1 MPTIAIGR
9 RAMDHTKIPFHRRL
23 LGQLMI
29 FGVLPTTAVLAGL
42 VTYNR
47 WNAYTSM
54 LEEQER
60 ALASTARLSAAV
72 IEDANNN
79 VLNLVQVVA
88 RVQEAGMFGQRGE
101 TLAMLDAL
109 LRSSPDLIGIC
120 VGYEPNAD
128 GEDARSLASPALPRE
143 SMDGAGRFIPYVWR
157 DWTAGD
163 RISIKNLTSLST
175 SLYYGGMKARWETEG
190 ARTPRCAEPYSY
202 DGQYIV
208 EQAAPIIIDGTFR
221 GVACADR
228 SLRSLDRMLRDIA
241 SEAGVDAFIV
251 SSGSTIAG
259 FERGPAFI
267 AATTDPLRDGDS
279 DVTGLLRTT
288 AVDRSPYARVV
299 SELFAGAEGARMRV
313 MPDPIDGTEC
323 YFVGADIRS
332 GGWRLML
339 RKPVHQVTGPLHAQ
353 TLSSASIAVAGVAAV
368 ATLLV
373 LPAVRVSRRI
383 RRAVSAAER
392 IAAGDLVARDA
403 PSGRGDEADALLH
416 ALAQTSASLETI
428 VARVKHT
435 TIQVNSTATQLA
447 ATAREQ
453 EAGAQS
459 LGAST
464 SQIAAAVQE
473 ITSNSSELSRTMQQV
488 DRAASETGRLAQ
500 EGRTSLDAMG
510 GTMAALDGGTQS
522 IAGKLSAISDKAS
535 TINSVVTTISKVA
548 DQTNLL
554 SVNAAIEAEKAG
566 EHGVGFLVV
575 AREIRRLAD
584 QTAAATLDI
593 EETVRQMQSA
603 VSAGVMEMDRFN
615 EQVRRGV
622 AEVAK
627 VATQLSEIIGQVDAG
642 SSQVSQVTAGMQA
655 QSHGAAQIA
664 AAMQQF
670 TAGVR
675 EAVTAARETCRC
687 ATSLQESIAGLKSS
701 VTAFRVREGA

>member
-1 MPTIAIGR
+1 
-9 RAMDHTKIPFHRRL
+9 MDHTTIPFHRRL
-23 LGQLMI
+23 LGQLMLL
-29 FGVLPTTAVLAGL
+29 GVLPTTVVMAGI
-42 VTYNR
+42 VAYNR
-47 WNAYTSM
+47 WTAYTSM
-54 LEEQER
+54 LEEEER
-60 ALASTARLSAAV
+60 GLVATAKLSAAV

-88 RVQEAGMFGQRGE
+88 RVQESGMFGQRAE
-101 TLAMLDAL
+101 TLALLDAL
-109 LRSSPDLIGIC
+109 LRSSPDIIGIC
-120 VGYEPNAD
+120 VGYEPDAD
-128 GEDARSLASPALPRE
+128 GADAAGLADASLPRE
-143 SMDGAGRFIPYVWR
+143 SMDPSGRFIPYVWR
-157 DWTAGD
+157 DWTSGD
-163 RISIKNLTSLST
+163 RVALKNLTSMST
-175 SLYYGGMKARWETEG
+175 SLYYGGMKARWETQG

-202 DGQYIV
+202 DGQLIV
-208 EQAAPIIIDGTFR
+208 EQAAPIIIDGVFR
-221 GVACADR
+221 GVTCADR
-228 SLRSLDRMLRDIA
+228 SLRLVDRTLRDVA
-241 SEAGVDAFIV
+241 ANADVDAFII
-251 SSGSTIAG
+251 SSGSDISG
-259 FERGPAFI
+259 FESGPAFI
-267 AATTDPLRDGDS
+267 AATTDAIRDNES
-279 DVTGLLRTT
+279 DASGLLRTT
-288 AVDRSPYARVV
+288 PVDRSPYAGIVR
-299 SELFAGAEGARMRV
+299 ELFAARTDASIRI
-313 MPDPIDGTEC
+313 MPDPVDGIEC
-323 YFVGADIRS
+323 YFVGVEIRS

-339 RKPVHQVTGPLHAQ
+339 RKPVHEVTDPLHAQ
-353 TLSSASIAVAGVAAV
+353 TFSSASIAVVGVGAV
-368 ATLLV
+368 GILLV
-373 LPAVRVSRRI
+373 LPAIRASRRI
-383 RRAVSAAER
+383 WRAVGAAER
-392 IAAGDLVARDA
+392 IAAGDLVVRDT

-416 ALAQTSASLETI
+416 ALSRTSAGLESI
-428 VARVKHT
+428 VSRVKQT
-435 TIQVNSTATQLA
+435 TVQVNSTATQLA

-473 ITSNSSELSRTMQQV
+473 ITSTSSELSRTMGKV

-510 GTMAALDGGTQS
+510 STMTSLDTGTQS
-522 IAGKLSAISDKAS
+522 IAGKLATISDKAS

-622 AEVAK
+622 AEVAV
-627 VATQLSEIIGQVDAG
+627 VAAQLAEIIGQVDAG
-642 SSQVSQVTAGMQA
+642 TSQFSQVTEGMQA
-655 QSHGAAQIA
+655 QSQGAAQIA

-675 EAVTAARETCRC
+675 EAVIAAQETCRS
-687 ATSLQESIAGLKSS
+687 ATNLQESIAGLKSS
-701 VTAFRVREGA
+701 VTAFRVREGG

>member
-1 MPTIAIGR
+1 MDRPTV
-9 RAMDHTKIPFHRRL
+9 PFRRRL
-23 LGQLMI
+23 LGQLMLL
-29 FGVLPTTAVLAGL
+29 GVLPTTVVMAG
-42 VTYNR
+42 VVGYNR
-47 WNAYTSM
+47 WTAYISM
-54 LEEQER
+54 RAEQER
-60 ALASTARLSAAV
+60 ALLTTARLSAAV

-79 VLNLVQVVA
+79 ILNLVQVVA
-88 RVQEAGMFGQRGE
+88 RVQEAGMLGQRAE
-101 TLAMLDAL
+101 TLQMLDAL

-128 GEDARSLASPALPRE
+128 GADARSLADARLPRE
-143 SMDGAGRFIPYVWR
+143 SMDPSGRFMPYVWR
-157 DWTAGD
+157 DRTAGD
-163 RISIKNLTSLST
+163 RVATKNLTNMST
-175 SLYYGGMKARWETEG
+175 SLSYGGMKARWETQG
-190 ARTPRCAEPYSY
+190 ARTPRCTEPYSY

-208 EQAAPIIIDGTFR
+208 EHAAPIVIDGSFK

-228 SLRSLDRMLRDIA
+228 SLRAVDGMLRDIA
-241 SEAGVDAFIV
+241 ADADVDAFLV
-251 SSGSTIAG
+251 SSGSSIAG
-259 FERGPAFI
+259 FEAGQSFI
-267 AATTDPLRDGDS
+267 AATTDPLRDDES

-288 AVDRSPYARVV
+288 PVDRSPYSRILA
-299 SELFAGAEGARMRV
+299 ELFAGNGSMSIRV
-313 MPDPIDGTEC
+313 MPDPVDGTEC
-323 YFVGADIRS
+323 YFVGADIKA

-339 RKPVHQVTGPLHAQ
+339 RKPVHEVTAPLHAQ
-353 TLSSASIAVAGVAAV
+353 TFSSASIAALGVGAV
-368 ATLLV
+368 GVLLA

-392 IAAGDLVARDA
+392 IASGDLAVRDT

-416 ALAQTSASLETI
+416 ALAQTSAGLETI
-428 VARVKHT
+428 VARVKQT

-473 ITSNSSELSRTMQQV
+473 ITSTSAELSRTMEKV

-510 GTMAALDGGTQS
+510 STMTSLDAGTQL
-522 IAGKLSAISDKAS
+522 IAGKLATISDKAS
-535 TINSVVTTISKVA
+535 TINTVVTTISKVA

-627 VATQLSEIIGQVDAG
+627 VAAQLAEIIGQVDAG
-642 SSQVSQVTAGMQA
+642 SSQFSQVTAGMQA
-655 QSHGAAQIA
+655 QSQGGAQIA
-664 AAMQQF
+664 SAMQQF

-675 EAVTAARETCRC
+675 EAVIAAQETCRC

-701 VTAFRVREGA
+701 VTAFRVREGG

>member
-1 MPTIAIGR
+1 MDRPTV
-9 RAMDHTKIPFHRRL
+9 PFRRRL
-23 LGQLMI
+23 LGQLMLL
-29 FGVLPTTAVLAGL
+29 GVLPTTVVMAGI
-42 VTYNR
+42 VGYNR
-47 WNAYTSM
+47 WTAYGSM
-54 LEEQER
+54 RAEQER
-60 ALASTARLSAAV
+60 ALLTTARLSAAV

-79 VLNLVQVVA
+79 ILNLVQVVA
-88 RVQEAGMFGQRGE
+88 RVQEAGMLGQRAE
-101 TLAMLDAL
+101 TLKMLDAL

-128 GEDARSLASPALPRE
+128 GADARSLADAGLPRE
-143 SMDGAGRFIPYVWR
+143 SMDPSGRFMPYVWR
-157 DWTAGD
+157 DRTAGD
-163 RISIKNLTSLST
+163 RVAIKNLTNMST
-175 SLYYGGMKARWETEG
+175 SLYYGGMKARWETQG
-190 ARTPRCAEPYSY
+190 ARTPRCTEPYSY

-208 EQAAPIIIDGTFR
+208 EHAAPIVIDGSFK

-228 SLRSLDRMLRDIA
+228 SLRTVDRMLRDIA
-241 SEAGVDAFIV
+241 ADADVDAFLV
-251 SSGSTIAG
+251 SSGSSIAG
-259 FERGPAFI
+259 FEAGQAFI
-267 AATTDPLRDGDS
+267 AATTDPIRDDES

-288 AVDRSPYARVV
+288 PVDRSPYSRILA
-299 SELFAGAEGARMRV
+299 ELFAGNGMSIRV
-313 MPDPIDGTEC
+313 MPDPVDGTEC
-323 YFVGADIRS
+323 YFVGADIKA

-339 RKPVHQVTGPLHAQ
+339 RKPVHEVTAPLHAQ
-353 TLSSASIAVAGVAAV
+353 TFSSASIAALGVGAV
-368 ATLLV
+368 GVLLA

-392 IAAGDLVARDA
+392 IASGDLAVRDT

-416 ALAQTSASLETI
+416 ALAQTSAGLETI
-428 VARVKHT
+428 VARVKQT

-473 ITSNSSELSRTMQQV
+473 ITSTSVELSRTMEKV

-500 EGRTSLDAMG
+500 EGRASLDAMG
-510 GTMAALDGGTQS
+510 STMTSLDAGTQL
-522 IAGKLSAISDKAS
+522 IAGKLATISDKAS
-535 TINSVVTTISKVA
+535 TINTVVTTISKVA

-627 VATQLSEIIGQVDAG
+627 VAAQLAEIIGQVDAG
-642 SSQVSQVTAGMQA
+642 SSQFSQVTAGMQA
-655 QSHGAAQIA
+655 QSQGGAQIA
-664 AAMQQF
+664 SAMQQF

-675 EAVTAARETCRC
+675 EAVIAAQETCRC

-701 VTAFRVREGA
+701 VTAFRVREGG

>member
-1 MPTIAIGR
+1 
-9 RAMDHTKIPFHRRL
+9 MDHSTIPFHRRL
-23 LGQLMI
+23 LGQLMLL
-29 FGVLPTTAVLAGL
+29 GVLPTTLVMAGI
-42 VTYNR
+42 VAYNR
-47 WNAYTSM
+47 STAYTGM
-54 LEEQER
+54 LEEEER
-60 ALASTARLSAAV
+60 GLVSTATLSAAV

-88 RVQEAGMFGQRGE
+88 RVQESGMFGKRAE

-109 LRSSPDLIGIC
+109 LRSNPDIIGIC

-128 GEDARSLASPALPRE
+128 GADAASLADASLQRE
-143 SMDGAGRFIPYVWR
+143 SMDPSGRFIPYVWR
-157 DWTAGD
+157 DWASGD
-163 RISIKNLTSLST
+163 RIAMKNLTNLES
-175 SLYYGGMKARWETEG
+175 SLYYGGMKARWDTQG
-190 ARTPRCAEPYSY
+190 ARTPRCAEPYAY
-202 DGQYIV
+202 DGQFIV

-221 GVACADR
+221 GVTCADR
-228 SLRSLDRMLRDIA
+228 SLRVVDRALRDVA
-241 SEAGVDAFIV
+241 ANADVDAFLI
-251 SSGSTIAG
+251 SSGSDIAG
-259 FERGPAFI
+259 FESGPAFI
-267 AATTDPLRDGDS
+267 AATTDPIRDNES
-279 DVTGLLRTT
+279 DVSGLLRTT
-288 AVDRSPYARVV
+288 AVDRSPYASIVRD
-299 SELFAGAEGARMRV
+299 LFAGRNDAAIRI
-313 MPDPIDGTEC
+313 MPDPVEGIEC
-323 YFVGADIRS
+323 YFVGVEIKS

-339 RKPVHQVTGPLHAQ
+339 RKPVHEVTAPLHAQ
-353 TLSSASIAVAGVAAV
+353 TLSSASIAIVGVAGVGIM
-368 ATLLV
+368 LV
-373 LPAVRVSRRI
+373 LPAIRASRRI

-392 IAAGDLVARDA
+392 IAAGDLVVRDT

-416 ALAQTSASLETI
+416 ALAQTSAGLDSI
-428 VARVKHT
+428 VSRVKQT

-473 ITSNSSELSRTMQQV
+473 ITSTSSALSRTMEKV

-510 GTMAALDGGTQS
+510 GTMTSLDAGTQS
-522 IAGKLSAISDKAS
+522 IAGKLATISDKAS

-622 AEVAK
+622 AEVAV
-627 VATQLSEIIGQVDAG
+627 VAAQLAEIIGQVDAG
-642 SSQVSQVTAGMQA
+642 TSQFSQVTAGMQA
-655 QSHGAAQIA
+655 QSQGAAQIA

-675 EAVTAARETCRC
+675 EAVTAAQETCRS
-687 ATSLQESIAGLKSS
+687 ATNLQESIAGLKSS
-701 VTAFRVREGA
+701 VTAFRVREGG

>member
-1 MPTIAIGR
+1 MN
-9 RAMDHTKIPFHRRL
+9 HTDIPFHRRL
-23 LGQLMI
+23 LGQLI
-29 FGVLPTTAVLAGL
+29 ILGVLPTVAVMAG
-42 VTYNR
+42 VVAYNR
-47 WNAYTSM
+47 WTAYSDM
-54 LEEQER
+54 RSEAER
-60 ALASTARLSAAV
+60 ALLSTARLSAAV

-79 VLNLVQVVA
+79 VLNMVQLVA
-88 RVQEAGMFGQRGE
+88 RVQEAGMFGQRAE

-109 LRSSPDLIGIC
+109 LRSTPDIIGIC
-120 VGYEPNAD
+120 VGYEPDAD
-128 GEDARSLASPALPRE
+128 GKDAESLADASMPRE
-143 SMDGAGRFIPYVWR
+143 AIDGSGRFIPYVWR
-157 DWTAGD
+157 DWTSGG
-163 RISIKNLTSLST
+163 RIEMKNLTNMST
-175 SLYYGGMKARWETEG
+175 SLYYGGMKARWDTQG
-190 ARTPRCAEPYSY
+190 ARGPRCAEPYAY
-202 DGQYIV
+202 DGQFIV
-208 EQAAPIIIDGTFR
+208 EQMAPIVVDGSFK

-228 SLRSLDRMLRDIA
+228 SLRLVDRLLRDIA
-241 SEAGVDAFIV
+241 ANAELDAFLI
-251 SSGSTIAG
+251 SSGSDIKG
-259 FERGPAFI
+259 FEAGSAFI
-267 AATTDPLRDGDS
+267 AATTDPMRDDEA
-279 DVTGLLRTT
+279 DVSGLLRTST
-288 AVDRSPYARVV
+288 VDRSPYAAVV
-299 SELFAGAEGARMRV
+299 RQVFSGRGDASLHV
-313 MPDPIDGTEC
+313 MADPVDGVEC
-323 YFVGADIRS
+323 YFAGVEIRA
-332 GGWRLML
+332 GGWKLLL
-339 RKPVHQVTGPLHAQ
+339 RKPVHQITAPIHAR
-353 TLSSASIAVAGVAAV
+353 TLSAASIAAAGVCTVAALMV
-368 ATLLV
+368 F
-373 LPAVRVSRRI
+373 PAVRVSRRI
-383 RRAVSAAER
+383 RRAVAAAER
-392 IAAGDLVARDA
+392 IAGGDLAVRDT

-416 ALAQTSASLETI
+416 ALAQTSAGLESI
-428 VARVKHT
+428 VSRVKQT

-473 ITSNSSELSRTMQQV
+473 ITSTSTELSRTMQGV

-500 EGRTSLDAMG
+500 EGRISLDGMG
-510 GTMAALDGGTQS
+510 STMGALDSGTQS
-522 IAGKLSAISDKAS
+522 IAGKLATISDKAS

-627 VATQLSEIIGQVDAG
+627 VAAQLAEIIGQVDAG
-642 SSQVSQVTAGMQA
+642 TSQFSQVTAGMHA
-655 QSHGAAQIA
+655 QSQGATQIA

-675 EAVTAARETCRC
+675 EAVTAAQETCRS
-687 ATSLQESIAGLKSS
+687 ATNLQESISGLKSS
-701 VTAFRVREGA
+701 VTVFRVREGG

>member
-1 MPTIAIGR
+1 
-9 RAMDHTKIPFHRRL
+9 MDHSTIPFHRRL

-29 FGVLPTTAVLAGL
+29 LGVLPTTLVMAGI
-42 VTYNR
+42 VAYNR
-47 WNAYTSM
+47 WNSYTGM
-54 LEEQER
+54 LSEQER
-60 ALASTARLSAAV
+60 ALVSTAKLSAAV
-72 IEDANNN
+72 IEDSNNN
-79 VLNLVQVVA
+79 ILNLVQVVA
-88 RVQEAGMFGQRGE
+88 RVQEAGMFGQRAE

-109 LRSSPDLIGIC
+109 LRSNPDLIGIC

-128 GEDARSLASPALPRE
+128 GKDAQSLADASLPRE
-143 SMDGAGRFIPYVWR
+143 SMDPGGRFIPYVWR
-157 DWTAGD
+157 DWSAGD
-163 RISIKNLTSLST
+163 RISMKNLTNLST
-175 SLYYGGMKARWETEG
+175 GLYYGGMKARWETQG
-190 ARTPRCAEPYSY
+190 ARTPRCTEPYAY
-202 DGQYIV
+202 DGQLIV

-228 SLRSLDRMLRDIA
+228 SLRLVDRMLRDVA
-241 SEAGVDAFIV
+241 ANADVDAFLI
-251 SSGSTIAG
+251 SSGSDIAG
-259 FERGPAFI
+259 FEAGPAFI
-267 AATTDPLRDGDS
+267 AATTDPMRDDES
-279 DVTGLLRTT
+279 DATGLLRTT
-288 AVDRSPYARVV
+288 LVERSPYAAVV
-299 SELFAGAEGARMRV
+299 RELFAAGTEATIRV
-313 MPDPIDGTEC
+313 MPDPVEGTEC
-323 YFVGADIRS
+323 YFVGVGITA
-332 GGWRLML
+332 GGWRLVL
-339 RKPVHQVTGPLHAQ
+339 RKPVHEVTAPLHAQ
-353 TLSSASIAVAGVAAV
+353 TFSSASIAVIGVGAV
-368 ATLLV
+368 AVLLTV
-373 LPAVRVSRRI
+373 PAIRVSRRI

-392 IAAGDLVARDA
+392 IASGDLVVRDT

-416 ALAQTSASLETI
+416 ALAQTSAGLESI
-428 VARVKHT
+428 VARVKQT

-473 ITSNSSELSRTMQQV
+473 ITSTSSELSRTMEKV

-500 EGRTSLDAMG
+500 DGRTSLDAMG
-510 GTMAALDGGTQS
+510 GTMSSLDAGTQS
-522 IAGKLSAISDKAS
+522 IAGKLATISDKAS

-622 AEVAK
+622 AEVAN
-627 VATQLSEIIGQVDAG
+627 VAAQLAEIIGQVDAG
-642 SSQVSQVTAGMQA
+642 TSQFSQVTAGMQA
-655 QSHGAAQIA
+655 QSQGGAQIA

-675 EAVTAARETCRC
+675 DAVTAAQETCRC

-701 VTAFRVREGA
+701 VTAFRVREGG

>member
-1 MPTIAIGR
+1 
-9 RAMDHTKIPFHRRL
+9 MDHSTIPFHRRL
-23 LGQLMI
+23 LGQLLI
-29 FGVLPTTAVLAGL
+29 LGVLPTTLVMAGI
-42 VTYNR
+42 VGYNR
-47 WNAYTSM
+47 WTAYTGM

-60 ALASTARLSAAV
+60 ALVSTAKLSAAV
-72 IEDANNN
+72 IEDTNNN
-79 VLNLVQVVA
+79 ILNLIQVVA
-88 RVQEAGMFGQRGE
+88 RVQEAGMFGKRAE

-109 LRSSPDLIGIC
+109 LRSNPDLIGIC

-128 GEDARSLASPALPRE
+128 GTDAQGLEDASLPRE
-143 SMDGAGRFIPYVWR
+143 SMDASGRFIPYVWR
-157 DWTAGD
+157 DWSAGD
-163 RISIKNLTSLST
+163 RLSMKNLTNMST
-175 SLYYGGMKARWETEG
+175 SLYYGGIKARWETQG
-190 ARTPRCAEPYSY
+190 ARTARCTEPYAY
-202 DGQYIV
+202 DGQFIV
-208 EQAAPIIIDGTFR
+208 EQAAPIIIDGTFK
-221 GVACADR
+221 GMACADR
-228 SLRSLDRMLRDIA
+228 SLRLVDRMLRDVA
-241 SEAGVDAFIV
+241 ANADVDAFLI
-251 SSGSTIAG
+251 SSGSDIPG
-259 FERGPAFI
+259 FESGPAFI
-267 AATTDPLRDGDS
+267 AATTDPLRNDER
-279 DVTGLLRTT
+279 DVSGLLRTT
-288 AVDRSPYARVV
+288 LIERSPYAAVV
-299 SELFAGAEGARMRV
+299 RDLFAGGDATVRV
-313 MPDPIDGTEC
+313 MPDPVDGIEC
-323 YFVGADIRS
+323 YFVGVAIKA
-332 GGWRLML
+332 GGWQLVL
-339 RKPVHQVTGPLHAQ
+339 RKPVHEVTGPLHAQ
-353 TLSSASIAVAGVAAV
+353 TFSSASIAVVGVGLV
-368 ATLLV
+368 TVLLTL
-373 LPAVRVSRRI
+373 PSIRVSRRI

-392 IAAGDLVARDA
+392 IASGDLVVRDT

-416 ALAQTSASLETI
+416 ALAQTSAGLESI
-428 VARVKHT
+428 VSRVKQT

-473 ITSNSSELSRTMQQV
+473 ITSTSSELSRTMEKV

-510 GTMAALDGGTQS
+510 STMTSLDAGTQS
-522 IAGKLSAISDKAS
+522 IAGKLATISDKAS

-627 VATQLSEIIGQVDAG
+627 VAAQLAEIIGQVDAG
-642 SSQVSQVTAGMQA
+642 TSQFSQVTAGMQA
-655 QSHGAAQIA
+655 QSQGAAQIA

-675 EAVTAARETCRC
+675 EAVIAAQETCRS
-687 ATSLQESIAGLKSS
+687 ATNLQESIAGLKSS
-701 VTAFRVREGA
+701 VTAFRVREGG